1 MAEENAEELAGGMK
15 NLGFSGKVLKKEN
28 SFTNRKDDFS
38 DSRSS
43 SKKQNKLENG
53 FSDEFGLSTSA
64 SIGEK
69 QVTPFSL
76 LYASIVVIV
85 LLDASN

>member
-1 MAEENAEELAGGMK
+1 MAESNAEELGGVN
-15 NLGFSGKVLKKEN
+15 NLGFSGKVLKNEN

-69 QVTPFSL
+69 QVTTFFL
-76 LYASIVVIV
+76 LYASISCDCTIICW
-85 LLDASN
+85 